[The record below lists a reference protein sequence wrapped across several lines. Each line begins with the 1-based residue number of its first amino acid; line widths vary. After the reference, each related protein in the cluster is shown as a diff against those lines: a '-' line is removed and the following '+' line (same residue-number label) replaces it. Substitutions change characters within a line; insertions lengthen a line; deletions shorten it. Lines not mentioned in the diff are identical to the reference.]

1 VKVEI
6 ILYAFTVYVGVV
18 LAVLLFGDNEHAER
32 AQRAWQE
39 LLSLIKDLLGLINK
53 NGADK

>member
-1 VKVEI
+1 MEI

-32 AQRAWQE
+32 AQRALQE
-39 LLSLIKDLLGLINK
+39 LLSLIKELLSLINK
-53 NGADK
+53 NGVNK